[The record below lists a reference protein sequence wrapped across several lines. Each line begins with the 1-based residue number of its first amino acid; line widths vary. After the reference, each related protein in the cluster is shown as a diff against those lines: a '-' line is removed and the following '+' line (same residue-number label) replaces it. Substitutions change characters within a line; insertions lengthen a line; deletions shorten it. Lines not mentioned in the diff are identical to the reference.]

1 MSTKP
6 QTPYSTPVDL
16 EATAD
21 YPPITTPVAPAAT
34 ADTWVMP
41 QLAEAA
47 VIDDLLRAH
56 REEIG
61 TLRES
66 VAVLTT
72 GRDQLQAQLTTLTAK
87 LRELEQLLLAKT
99 AQHSHQES
107 ELRAR
112 REEIGSLRQS
122 LTAAATSRDQTQSN
136 LTALASQ
143 LHELEQRPHETAA
156 QRAQHATELQAQQEE
171 IGSLRQSL
179 AAATTSREQ
188 LQANL
193 AALTSKLHELEQRPR
208 ESDEQRARHA
218 AELQAQQQE
227 IATLRQ
233 NLAVATSS
241 REQLQAKLFALT
253 TRIHDLEQLPRQT
266 DEQRSR
272 HERELGERDRRLAE
286 LTQELA
292 ARAEQQRLEGAER
305 DQQRVHLERVQAELS
320 SATQLRERQT
330 SVQADTER
338 ERARRDAA
346 LARSQEDL
354 TALQR
359 RVAGLHEA
367 LHRAE
372 TRRQVFE
379 AMLREREQMLDE
391 RDARVHVVQDESN
404 ILRREHGAARER
416 ATAELAAALARAAEA
431 ERQLTEQLQ
440 RAHARAPEQASGA
453 TVAPSADPHPRAHG
467 AALEGELADLHE
479 GMRALQE
486 QLQNAQGA
494 NEALRGDLAAA
505 ELQIRSS
512 ESELQQSKARVTRLE
527 TEASASAQSLDTRR
541 RLLVRTEGDT
551 GIVHVLG
558 RRTTIGRTPDNDL
571 RIEADF
577 ISRHHAVV
585 LVTEDSTVVEDL
597 NSTNGVFVNAVAVS
611 RHELREGDV
620 LTIGNTSFRYVLK
633 PAADRD

>member
-1 MSTKP
+1 
-6 QTPYSTPVDL
+6 
-16 EATAD
+16 
-21 YPPITTPVAPAAT
+21 
-34 ADTWVMP
+34 MP
-41 QLAEAA
+41 QLAEAP

-72 GRDQLQAQLTTLTAK
+72 GRDQLQAQLTSLTAK
-87 LRELEQLLLAKT
+87 LRELEQLLLSKT

-107 ELRAR
+107 ELRAQ
-112 REEIGSLRQS
+112 REEIGTLRQN
-122 LTAAATSRDQTQSN
+122 LTAATTSRDQTQSN
-136 LTALASQ
+136 LSALASQ
-143 LHELEQRPHETAA
+143 
-156 QRAQHATELQAQQEE
+156 
-171 IGSLRQSL
+171 
-179 AAATTSREQ
+179 
-188 LQANL
+188 
-193 AALTSKLHELEQRPR
+193 LHELEQRPR
-208 ESDEQRARHA
+208 ESDEQRARRAAELQAQQEEIGTLRQSLAAATASREQLQANLLALTTKLHELEQRPRETDEQPARHA

-227 IATLRQ
+227 VATLRQ
-233 NLAVATSS
+233 SLVAATSS

-266 DEQRSR
+266 DEQRLR
-272 HERELGERDRRLAE
+272 HEQELGERDRRLAE

-292 ARAEQQRLEGAER
+292 ARAEQQRLDGAER
-305 DQQRVHLERVQAELS
+305 NQERLHLERVQAELS
-320 SATQLRERQT
+320 SAAQLRERQT
-330 SVQADTER
+330 SVQADAER
-338 ERARRDAA
+338 ERARREAA

-354 TALQR
+354 TDLQR
-359 RVAGLHEA
+359 RVAGQTEA

-372 TRRQVFE
+372 TRRQVFD

-391 RDARVHVVQDESN
+391 RDARVQLLQGESN
-404 ILRREHGAARER
+404 ILRREHAAARER

-431 ERQLTEQLQ
+431 ERQLAEQVQ
-440 RAHARAPEQASGA
+440 RAQARAPEPT
-453 TVAPSADPHPRAHG
+453 TVAAVAPAADADSPAHG
-467 AALEGELADLHE
+467 VALEGELADLRE
-479 GMRALQE
+479 AVRTLQE
-486 QLQNAQGA
+486 QLQSAQGV

-505 ELQIRSS
+505 ELQIRGS
-512 ESELQQSKARVTRLE
+512 ESELQQSKARVARLE
-527 TEASASAQSLDTRR
+527 AEAAASAQSLHTRR

-571 RIEADF
+571 RIDAEF

-585 LVTEDSTVVEDL
+585 LVTENSTVVEDL
-597 NSTNGVFVNAVAVS
+597 NSTNGVFVNDVAVS

-620 LTIGNTSFRYVLK
+620 LTIGSTSFRYVLK